1 MDRSL
6 KVYTS
11 TGHLFAEFTFN
22 YDHKNQASGKYT
34 LYRRLYDDNEED
46 ENKSVY
52 PLFDMDLYLN
62 YRKFDSIEHIKKHDI
77 EVVQKSV
84 GRDMTDPKG
93 YTYVYSPDNVLL
105 RYVAANHLGCIG
117 MIDIRFSFINNTK
130 EVKFMS
136 AANPRF
142 DFELSSNSLETNLDC
157 IAQIP
162 MYNKWGEPGEISTHD
177 LTRLEAWY

>member
-6 KVYTS
+6 KVYAS
-11 TGHLFAEFTFN
+11 TGHLFAEFIFN
-22 YDHKNQASGKYT
+22 YDHKNQATAKYT
-34 LYRRLYDDNEED
+34 LFRRLYNDSEED

-52 PLFDMDLYLN
+52 ALYDMDLRLDYK
-62 YRKFDSIEHIKKHDI
+62 KFDTIEHIKKHDI
-77 EVVQKSV
+77 EIVQKNI

-93 YTYVYSPDNVLL
+93 YAYSYNEDPILL

-117 MIDIRFSFINNTK
+117 IIDIKFSFINNIK
-130 EVKFMS
+130 EMKFMS
-136 AANPRF
+136 ASNPRF
-142 DFELSSNSLETNLDC
+142 DLDVSSNSLETNLDC

-162 MYNKWGEPGEISTHD
+162 VYNRWGEPGEISTHD